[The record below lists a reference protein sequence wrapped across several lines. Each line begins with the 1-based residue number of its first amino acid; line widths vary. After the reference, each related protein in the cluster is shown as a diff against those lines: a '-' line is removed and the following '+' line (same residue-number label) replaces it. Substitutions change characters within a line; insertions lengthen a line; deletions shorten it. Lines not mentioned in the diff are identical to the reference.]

1 MKLLTQEISSP
12 KLVKSAGSDYL
23 TAILYLASAA
33 YDTKLCDSATPGCIA
48 SCLIHKAGRGVFDSV
63 ANARKRKS
71 DMLLAD
77 RAAFI
82 SQLHHEIGLLVKRAA
97 KQGKKPALRLN
108 GGSDLD
114 WYDVYASF
122 PNVQFWEYTKNP
134 ARALKL
140 SKLPNVH
147 VTYSVNEYSTDKI
160 LRTMSMAGINLATVF
175 DTKKGKP
182 LPATYLGLPVI
193 DGDTT
198 DLRFFEPTG
207 VVVGLRIK
215 SMRKVSKDITQA
227 NFVKVA

>member
-1 MKLLTQEISSP
+1 
-12 KLVKSAGSDYL
+12 
-23 TAILYLASAA
+23 
-33 YDTKLCDSATPGCIA
+33 
-48 SCLIHKAGRGVFDSV
+48 
-63 ANARKRKS
+63 
-71 DMLLAD
+71 MLLAD